1 MMKNDTDRESGDRSG
16 RGMTQD
22 QITDFLMKRMFR
34 YSEGGK
40 THGALSEDKIQ
51 SYLAFIRGTVAKTLA
66 TGQLDILEIDDFV
79 DMAEPIVTEMSE
91 PETSAKKNGT
101 ALLAEIQHLAEQY
114 VSACQ
119 ADSAAG
125 KETDTETAKLLEQE
139 IPASGDAAKFLL
151 QKIVPIGFE
160 KGAPRISV
168 SGFFEFPFGN
178 DHFGQ
183 HLRYLEEAVSRGVF
197 GADELS
203 KIRSMLPRLPVLAYR
218 KNYDIYPLNQFE
230 ETVLLVVFSL
240 WQNKVLKNLLVIEE
254 MDSPAD

>member
-1 MMKNDTDRESGDRSG
+1 MKNDTDRESGDRSG

-125 KETDTETAKLLEQE
+125 KETDTETAKSLEQE
-139 IPASGDAAKFLL
+139 I
-151 QKIVPIGFE
+151 IPIGFE

-183 HLRYLEEAVSRGVF
+183 HLRYLEEAVSRGVL